1 MSTPME
7 NFSRAAQAMEE
18 KNYDAALAEFVLM
31 YESTDFNTPMRATMR
46 RSYGFFGW
54 ANLGAVY
61 PPALERLKSEAAKK
75 RELPKSK
82 GANPQL
88 EKDLKAMERA
98 IAFVESYE

>member
-7 NFSRAAQAMEE
+7 NFSRAAQAMGE

-31 YESTDFNTPMRATMR
+31 YEITDFNTPMHTAMR

-61 PPALERLKSEAAKK
+61 PPALQRLKSEAAKK
-75 RELPKSK
+75 RELLERK
-82 GANPQL
+82 GATPQL
-88 EKDLKAMERA
+88 EEDLKAMERA